1 MTDLL
6 LNIDDG
12 DMQISN
18 NDLVIDVSDQQQQER
33 LLLTEKGNVKQF
45 IDAGVGTLKFLEAED
60 NGSLLR
66 EINNQF
72 AADGMTVKQI
82 GFNDEG
88 NIILNAPYQ

>member
-12 DMQISN
+12 DIQISN

-72 AADGMTVKQI
+72 SADGMTVKQI